1 MTFFMFLFLAAEKL
15 DPIDREIQAL
25 NNGLRKIENEQNYM
39 IDRERVHHQ
48 SKSGNES
55 GLVS

>member
-1 MTFFMFLFLAAEKL
+1 MLFSCSFLAAEKL

-48 SKSGNES
+48 SKSRNES
-55 GLVS
+55 DLVS